1 MPALIELH
9 NLTKKYDRFT
19 ALDSITLSI
28 SPGVT
33 GLLGPNG
40 AGKSTLIKVL
50 LGLVSTTSGT
60 GSILGLPLGEETQ
73 QLRSQIGYMP
83 EDDCYING
91 LTGIE
96 SMQLAARLCGM
107 DRTEALRRGHEILDF
122 CGARQERYRRVDTYS
137 TGMRQKLRFALA
149 LVHDPKLLILDEPTT
164 GLDPEERDAMLNRI
178 SILSRD
184 FSISVLLCTHIL
196 PDVQAVCEHVLILGA
211 GTVRI
216 SGSMQDLCR
225 VQTPRF
231 ELRVSGA
238 AEEFSR
244 QLQNRG
250 ISVLE
255 CNGDSLSVLGHPEEH
270 TTQIWQAAAEL
281 GEIVRSVVPAAN
293 SLEKLFLEAVQ
304 ETEHGNS

>member
-196 PDVQAVCEHVLILGA
+196 PDVQAVCEQVLILGA

-244 QLQNRG
+244 HLQNRG

-255 CNGDSLSVLGHPEEH
+255 CNGNSLSVLGHPEEH
-270 TTQIWQAAAEL
+270 STQIWQAAAEL